1 MTSLFFEFALEKK
14 MGGFFMNKKQ
24 AGIIVAL
31 LVLIVF
37 AGYLATKVNDPLY
50 SLEGEL
56 DGDKTAVSMSE
67 SQSSE
72 ADYFMEI
79 KLTRD
84 QDTAETLQRLET
96 LMNNEN
102 TPDEEKQ
109 KTAEEWRRLSL
120 EQDSVQKLESK
131 LMSQGFEDAICYIED
146 NKVRVII
153 KSDKELTDEQ
163 LNKIRDLVMS
173 QTKIKDV
180 EIEVKK

>member
-1 MTSLFFEFALEKK
+1 
-14 MGGFFMNKKQ
+14 MNKKQ

-37 AGYLATKVNDPLY
+37 AGYLATIVNDPLY

-72 ADYFMEI
+72 SDYFVET
-79 KLTRD
+79 KLIRD
-84 QDTAETLQRLET
+84 QETAETLQRLET

-102 TPDEEKQ
+102 TPDDEKK
-109 KTAEEWRRLSL
+109 KTAEEWRKLSL
-120 EQDSVQKLESK
+120 DQDDVEKLELK
-131 LMSQGFEDAICYIED
+131 LTSQGFEEAICFIED

-153 KSDKELTDEQ
+153 KSDKELSDEQ
-163 LNKIRDLVMS
+163 LNQIRDLVMS
-173 QTKIKDV
+173 QTKIKDI